1 MVLPLDHLPAFF
13 AAALTINL
21 TPGPNVTFVIAKC
34 LTSGFR
40 AAVTVVLGVTAGLVV
55 YTLLAAVGAA
65 AVLNAW
71 PALYM
76 ALRVAGALFLLWLGW
91 RALRTTLSSRLQTA
105 ATPETGRTLFGQGVV
120 NTLLNPQVGVFF
132 LMFLP
137 QFTAPARGAL
147 TWQLTFLG
155 LCFVTSGT
163 LVNLGYAAVAARA
176 SRALTDHPA
185 HLRNIRRAGAAALLG
200 LGVWLLLG
208 IARDSIG

>member
-1 MVLPLDHLPAFF
+1 MVLPLEHLPAFF

-40 AAVTVVLGVTAGLVV
+40 AAVPVVLGVGAGLVV
-55 YTLLAAVGAA
+55 YTLLASVGAA
-65 AVLNAW
+65 AALTAW
-71 PALYM
+71 PALYV

-91 RALRTTLSSRLQTA
+91 RAWSTILPSSAEAA
-105 ATPETGRTLFGQGVV
+105 ATAESGRALFGQGIA

-137 QFTAPARGAL
+137 QFTTPARGSL
-147 TWQLTFLG
+147 TWQLAFLG

-163 LVNLGYAAVAARA
+163 LVNLGYAAIAARA
-176 SRALTDHPA
+176 SRGLARTPGR
-185 HLRNIRRAGAAALLG
+185 LRAIRRVGAAALL
-200 LGVWLLLG
+200 VLG
-208 IARDSIG
+208 IWLSVDVLTDLAA

>member
-1 MVLPLDHLPAFF
+1 MLPLEHLPAFF

-40 AAVTVVLGVTAGLVV
+40 AALTVVLGVGAGLAV

-71 PALYM
+71 PALYV
-76 ALRVAGALFLLWLGW
+76 ALRIGGALFLLWLGF
-91 RALRTTLSSRLQTA
+91 RAWSTTLPARPNASGA
-105 ATPETGRTLFGQGVV
+105 PESGRALFGQGVA

-137 QFTAPARGAL
+137 QFTTPSRGAL

-176 SRALTDHPA
+176 SRALTSTPGRLVA
-185 HLRNIRRAGAAALLG
+185 IRRVGAAALLALG
-200 LGVWLLLG
+200 LWLFVDVLG
-208 IARDSIG
+208 DLVT

>member
-1 MVLPLDHLPAFF
+1 MVLPLEHLPAFF

-40 AAVTVVLGVTAGLVV
+40 AAVMVVLGVGAGLLV

-65 AVLNAW
+65 AVLGAW
-71 PALYM
+71 PALYV

-91 RALRTTLSSRLQTA
+91 RAWSTTLTARTQQTA
-105 ATPETGRTLFGQGVV
+105 GPETGRALVGQGVV

-137 QFTAPARGAL
+137 QFTTPALGAL
-147 TWQLTFLG
+147 TWQLMFLG

-176 SRALTDHPA
+176 SRALTGKPA
-185 HLRNIRRAGAAALLG
+185 RLRTMRRVGAATLLG
-200 LGVWLLLG
+200 LGVWLLLAVG
-208 IARDSIG
+208 RDLTG